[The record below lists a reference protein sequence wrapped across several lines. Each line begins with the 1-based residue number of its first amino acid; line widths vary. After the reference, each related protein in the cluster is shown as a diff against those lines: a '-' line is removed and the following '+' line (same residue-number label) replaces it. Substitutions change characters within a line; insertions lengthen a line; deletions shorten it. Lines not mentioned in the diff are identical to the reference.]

1 MAKTVTIPVDLQ
13 PAFVCMVNGVRY
25 SYSAGETVEVPDE
38 VAALIEE
45 YYAAYERLKKVEE
58 SGADSKPVVGIQS
71 IEQTTTST
79 ADGGSNVITVTLT
92 DESQVTFTVK
102 NGSKGST
109 GATGPQGAKGD
120 TGATG
125 ATGPAGATGA
135 TGATGAAGKDGYTPV
150 KGTDYFTEEDK
161 AEIVAAVQAAL
172 AE

>member
-1 MAKTVTIPVDLQ
+1 MAKTVTIPADVQ
-13 PAFVCMVNGVRY
+13 PAFVCMINGVRY
-25 SYSAGETVEVPDE
+25 AYSAGETVEVPDA

-45 YYAAYERLKKVEE
+45 HYAAHERLKWAEE
-58 SGADSKPVVGIQS
+58 NGAASKPVVGIQS
-71 IEQTTTST
+71 IEQTAAST
-79 ADGGSNVITVTLT
+79 ADGGSNVFTVTLT
-92 DESQVTFTVK
+92 DGSEANFTVK

-109 GATGPQGAKGD
+109 GATGPAGAAG
-120 TGATG
+120 TAGV
-125 ATGPAGATGA
+125 AGATGA